1 MATQC
6 LWWQRGGVMGG
17 EVAGPP
23 FLNGRKQRNL
33 WHEVFLCPMFF
44 ILHRKYNIYITN
56 AKYIYP
62 HDAPWGNDAS
72 VPWYRAGFG
81 AEGAAFRLSGSAV
94 LHAFLGGEQVLAAQE
109 YQKLKSFLETSQKL
123 LMGVGFE
130 PRFPPCPCPQT
141 TSALLLNWP
150 MVCPS

>member
-1 MATQC
+1 MNPFIKSTINDVATQC
-6 LWWQRGGVMGG
+6 LWWQRDGVMGG

-94 LHAFLGGEQVLAAQE
+94 LHAFLGGVTGSGSSGISEIEVL
-109 YQKLKSFLETSQKL
+109 S
-123 LMGVGFE
+123 
-130 PRFPPCPCPQT
+130 
-141 TSALLLNWP
+141 
-150 MVCPS
+150 